1 VYEQKIPRPI
11 LPNAFSLALFPESL
25 LGDLGVEHS
34 RFTVVAGIRHYQ
46 KLLSWKK
53 KGGGLSVY
61 RRKNKRQENC
71 IHSRFF
77 PPFILLP
84 IFTTENSRVLSCD
97 LP

>member
-1 VYEQKIPRPI
+1 MYEQKIPRPI

-53 KGGGLSVY
+53 KGGGAECLQ
-61 RRKNKRQENC
+61 KEKQKAGELHTFK
-71 IHSRFF
+71 IF
-77 PPFILLP
+77 PPFYSLANLY
-84 IFTTENSRVLSCD
+84 N
-97 LP
+97 